1 MIHSDVTGII
11 LGCCFDV
18 MNELGSGFL
27 EKVYRNALT
36 IALVEKKS

>member
-1 MIHSDVTGII
+1 MHDKKPFRYFEITELI

-27 EKVYRNALT
+27 EK
-36 IALVEKKS
+36 EK